1 MEENKKICWRC
12 RQTIDAEERFCQF
25 CGANQESYQAPPGGQ
40 GAPPIYKER
49 DFFKVYASS
58 GTKTLVILL
67 SIVCVYDVL
76 IILAPFTQ
84 MSWSRLFGLAF
95 YLAAAIL
102 LLGFKSPAA
111 PALLIAYH
119 AICNLFDMV
128 LNHHFFINFLD
139 WGLAIPTLVL
149 MNQLHSA
156 YKRFQH
162 TGIRPEKKI

>member
-25 CGANQESYQAPPGGQ
+25 CGANQQSYQAPGGE
-40 GAPPIYKER
+40 AAVPIDKER
-49 DFFKVYASS
+49 DFFKVYASA
-58 GTKTLVILL
+58 GTKTLTILL
-67 SIVCVYDVL
+67 GIVCIYNVVT
-76 IILAPFTQ
+76 ILAALPNIGFTYYLGL
-84 MSWSRLFGLAF
+84 LF
-95 YLAAAIL
+95 YIAALI

-111 PALLIAYH
+111 PVLVIAYN
-119 AICNLFDMV
+119 IIYNLIDMV
-128 LNHHFFINFLD
+128 LYTHIYINFLD